1 MNYITVLIL
10 ILFCHYLA
18 DYPMQ
23 GILASMKQKS
33 WWEKQ
38 TNYNNKYKY
47 DYIPALIIHSFVWSF
62 MIMLPLFI
70 YQNFNM
76 DLAFII
82 ILILN
87 TAIHASVDNAKAN
100 NKHINLIQDQLVH
113 LLQIIWT
120 SVLYF

>member
-1 MNYITVLIL
+1 MNYVTILIL
-10 ILFCHYLA
+10 MLFCHYLA

-33 WWEKQ
+33 WWEAQ
-38 TNYNNKYKY
+38 PGYNNKYKY
-47 DYIPALIIHSFVWSF
+47 DYITALIIHSFVWSF

-76 DLAFII
+76 DTAFVVVIV
-82 ILILN
+82 LN

-100 NKHINLIQDQLVH
+100 IHSINLIEDQLVH

-120 SVLYF
+120 SVIYF